1 MNSLVLATLLA
12 VQGAATAAAP
22 PDSLP
27 LHLFQYDGAAPLD
40 AQDSLQRTERGAE
53 VRSVSYASPAGGRVT
68 GLLFVPASKRQ
79 ARQPAVVLMHGMPG
93 RAAFMRGQGISMA
106 ARGAVVVAIDAPW
119 ARRSGEVL
127 SFTPRD
133 SAEQVQLILDLQRA
147 VDLLRARNDVDPK
160 RVAYYGVSYGAAM
173 GGLFVAVERRL
184 AGAILVVGDGGLVS
198 HFTGAD
204 DGGGQGG
211 MLGKLSEPVRQ
222 RWLEAMRPIEPLRF
236 VGHAAPTP
244 ILFQSGRQDY
254 LVPPADAEA
263 LHRAAREPKRV
274 SWYDA
279 GHGLDAEPAAEAER
293 RLWLLEVI
301 GLPISPH

>member
-1 MNSLVLATLLA
+1 MNSLLFATLLS
-12 VQGAATAAAP
+12 VQGTAAATP
-22 PDSLP
+22 PDSPP
-27 LHLFQYDGAAPLD
+27 LHLFEYNRAMALD
-40 AQDSLQRTERGAE
+40 ARDSLQRTEYGTE
-53 VRSVSYASPAGGRVT
+53 IRSVSYASPGGVRVT
-68 GLLFVPASKRQ
+68 GLLFVPATRRE

-93 RAAFMRGQGISMA
+93 RAVFMRAAGISMA
-106 ARGAVVVAIDAPW
+106 SRGAVVVAIDAPW

-147 VDLLRARNDVDPK
+147 VDLLLERRDVDPK

-173 GGLFVAVERRL
+173 GGLFLAVERRL

-204 DGGGQGG
+204 DAGGQGG
-211 MLGKLSEPVRQ
+211 MLGKLSEPDRN
-222 RWLEAMRPIEPLRF
+222 RWLQAMRPIEPLRF
-236 VGHAAPTP
+236 IGRAAPTP

-254 LVPPADAEA
+254 LVPPPDAEA
-263 LHRAAREPKRV
+263 LHRAASEPKRV
-274 SWYDA
+274 TWYDD
-279 GHGLDAEPAAEAER
+279 GHGLGANPEAEAER
-293 RLWLLEVI
+293 RLWLREVI